1 MQQVLIKSDKERP
14 KSSTPKFDAE
24 LERRKKELQEWKM
37 EE

>member
-1 MQQVLIKSDKERP
+1 MKQVLVHGDKEAA

-24 LERRKKELQEWKM
+24 LERRKKELQEWKQ